1 MNVNTGIDGPIV
13 SRTLI
18 CFAILISLG
27 ACTTAYVLTSSER
40 HISIQHSYGT
50 ESVKKAFTMADQ
62 HCRQYDKIAV
72 QTVGTYVQKGL
83 STSTF
88 RCE

>member
-27 ACTTAYVLTSSER
+27 ACATAYVLTSSER

-50 ESVKKAFTMADQ
+50 ESVKKAFTMAEQ

>member
-1 MNVNTGIDGPIV
+1 MNVNTGIDGPII

-27 ACTTAYVLTSSER
+27 ACTIPYVLTSSER
-40 HISIQHSYGT
+40 HISIQHSRGK
-50 ESVKKAFTMADQ
+50 SNVRKAFTMAEQ
-62 HCRQYDKIAV
+62 HCRQFDKIAV
-72 QTVGTYVQKGL
+72 QTVSTSVQGAL

>member
-1 MNVNTGIDGPIV
+1 MNVNTGIDGPII
-13 SRTLI
+13 SHTLI

-27 ACTTAYVLTSSER
+27 ACTTANLLTSSER
-40 HISIQHSYGT
+40 HISIQHGPGT
-50 ESVKKAFTMADQ
+50 RSVKKAFTMAEQ

-72 QTVGTYVQKGL
+72 QTVSTSAQGRL